1 MLHVLNGDETRTVFE
16 RAGLPGEAMVWRD
29 ILVEGPVNAGSDA
42 VPALDARVAFLAERL
57 AIDRDTYTRGARA
70 QADALDAAGGH
81 DEVVLWFEQDL
92 FCAVNLW
99 RLLDWFARRAPATQL
114 SLVYPAT
121 DDLQGLGAAEPEHL
135 AALFAGR
142 IPVSE
147 EMRAL
152 GARAWAAYASA
163 DPLDSAPLVDRDDT
177 ALPFVRGGFRC
188 HLGRFPSVAN
198 GLNEVETATLAALRR
213 GPREFPAL
221 FREVRA
227 HPRVRRHGMGD
238 VQFAAAVRGLAP
250 LLRFEDRPGF
260 EERPGSAGALQASK
274 GGWGGPFEAPHLIQI
289 TQLGRDVVS
298 GDTDWLSVRPIDTWL
313 GGVRLLAG
321 RPLWRWDGARGRLVP
336 SAA

>member
-16 RAGLPGEAMVWRD
+16 RAGLPGDVMVWRD
-29 ILVEGPVNAGSDA
+29 ILVEGPVDAGSDA

-57 AIDRDTYTRGARA
+57 AIDRDTYARSA
-70 QADALDAAGGH
+70 RTQADALDAASGH

-99 RLLDWFARRAPATQL
+99 RLLDWFARRAPATRL
-114 SLVYPAT
+114 SLVYPPT
-121 DDLQGLGAAEPEHL
+121 DDLKGLGAAEPQQL
-135 AALFAGR
+135 TALFAGR
-142 IPVSE
+142 TPVSE
-147 EMRAL
+147 ATRAL

-163 DPLDSAPLVDRDDT
+163 DPLDGTTLADADDT

-198 GLNEVETATLAALRR
+198 GLNEVETATLAVLRR
-213 GPREFPAL
+213 GSREFPAL
-221 FREVRA
+221 FREVTA

-238 VQFAAAVRGLAP
+238 VQLAGAVRGLVP
-250 LLRFEDRPGF
+250 LLQI
-260 EERPGSAGALQASK
+260 EERPGSAGALRASK
-274 GGWGGPFEAPHLIQI
+274 GGLGGPFEAPHVMDI
-289 TQLGRDVVS
+289 TQLGRDVVA

-321 RPLWRWDGARGRLVP
+321 RPLWRWDAARGRLVA

>member
-1 MLHVLNGDETRTVFE
+1 VLHVLNGDETRTVFE
-16 RAGLPGEAMVWRD
+16 RAGLPGEVMVWRD
-29 ILVEGPVNAGSDA
+29 ILVEGPVDAGSDA

-57 AIDRDTYTRGARA
+57 AIDRDTYARCA
-70 QADALDAAGGH
+70 RTQADALDAAGAH

-99 RLLDWFARRAPATQL
+99 RLLDWFARRVPTTRL

-121 DDLQGLGAAEPEHL
+121 DDVQGLGAAEPQQL
-135 AALFAGR
+135 VALFAGR
-142 IPVSE
+142 VPVSE

-163 DPLDSAPLVDRDDT
+163 DPLDSAPLVDGDDT
-177 ALPFVRGGFRC
+177 ALPFVRGAFRC

-198 GLNEVETATLAALRR
+198 GLNEVETATLAVLRR

-250 LLRFEDRPGF
+250 LVEV
-260 EERPGSAGALQASK
+260 EERPGSAGALRASP
-274 GGWGGPFEAPHLIQI
+274 GGLGAPFETPHHISI
-289 TQLGRDVVS
+289 TQRGRDVVS

>member
-16 RAGLPGEAMVWRD
+16 RAGLPGEVMVWRD
-29 ILVEGPVNAGSDA
+29 ILVEGPVDAGSDA

-57 AIDRDTYTRGARA
+57 AIDRDIYARGARA
-70 QADALDAAGGH
+70 QAEALDAASSH
-81 DEVVLWFEQDL
+81 DEVALWFEQDL

-99 RLLDWFARRAPATQL
+99 RLLDWFARRAPATRL
-114 SLVYPAT
+114 SLVYPST
-121 DDLQGLGAAEPEHL
+121 DDLKGLGAAQPPEL

-142 IPVSE
+142 TPVSE
-147 EMRAL
+147 ATRAL

-163 DPLDSAPLVDRDDT
+163 DPLDGATLADADDT

-198 GLNEVETATLAALRR
+198 GLNEVESATLAVLRR
-213 GPREFPAL
+213 GSRDFPEL
-221 FREVRA
+221 FREVTG

-238 VQFAAAVRGLAP
+238 VQLAGVVRGLAP
-250 LLRFEDRPGF
+250 LLRIEDRPDS
-260 EERPGSAGALQASK
+260 PGPVRASK
-274 GGWGGPFEAPHLIQI
+274 GGVGGPFEAPHVISI

-321 RPLWRWDGARGRLVP
+321 GPLWRWDAARGRLVA